1 MKRAEFI
8 HFDNVSKYFG
18 NNAGLEMVGF
28 KIQKNSIVGLL
39 GPNGSGKS
47 TLMRILSGLIISW
60 DGDIYLEGQSIRK
73 SNTILKRSGFLIE
86 DPSFYEY
93 LTAQQNLIMFSRLTN
108 TDPMDVN
115 KVLKK
120 VDLFE
125 EKDKKV
131 SDYSYGMK
139 QRLGI
144 AQAILHNPDILFF
157 DEPNNGLDPM
167 GISTMNKT
175 IDNLNKEGKTIF
187 ISTHIL
193 EDVKELCS
201 HVIVLRD
208 GKLVLDESIE
218 GLIENEDIYIIKL
231 KNTKIALDKLRSHS
245 DVKVV
250 DSNDKKITVKS
261 AINIY
266 DLISIIPSES
276 QLNSISKDPNI
287 SRLFR

>member
-1 MKRAEFI
+1 
-8 HFDNVSKYFG
+8 
-18 NNAGLEMVGF
+18 
-28 KIQKNSIVGLL
+28 
-39 GPNGSGKS
+39 
-47 TLMRILSGLIISW
+47 
-60 DGDIYLEGQSIRK
+60 
-73 SNTILKRSGFLIE
+73 
-86 DPSFYEY
+86 
-93 LTAQQNLIMFSRLTN
+93 MFSRLTN
-108 TDPMDVN
+108 TDPMNVN

-125 EKDKKV
+125 EKNKKV

-201 HVIVLRD
+201 HVIVLR
-208 GKLVLDESIE
+208 LS
-218 GLIENEDIYIIKL
+218 LIHI
-231 KNTKIALDKLRSHS
+231 
-245 DVKVV
+245 
-250 DSNDKKITVKS
+250 
-261 AINIY
+261 
-266 DLISIIPSES
+266 
-276 QLNSISKDPNI
+276 
-287 SRLFR
+287 

>member
-18 NNAGLEMVGF
+18 NNAALKKVDF
-28 KIQKNSIVGLL
+28 KIRKNSIVGLL

-73 SNTILKRSGFLIE
+73 SNTILRRSGFLIE

-108 TDPMDVN
+108 TDPMNVN

-157 DEPNNGLDPM
+157 DEPNNGLDPI

-201 HVIVLRD
+201 HVIVLRN

-231 KNTKIALDKLRSHS
+231 NNTKIALDKLKSHS
-245 DVKVV
+245 GVKVV
-250 DSNDKKITVKS
+250 DSNDKKITVKA